1 MQCYEFNAMNNMLG
15 MQSNKMIAMSDSM
28 IAIAA
33 GRNLAIFW
41 FLCLYVRPLCSFIGP
56 SHPS

>member
-1 MQCYEFNAMNNMLG
+1 MQCYEFNPMNKMLG

-33 GRNLAIFW
+33 GRNLACF
-41 FLCLYVRPLCSFIGP
+41 F
-56 SHPS
+56 